1 MCENKNHQQEQAQ
14 QQSKKNTA
22 IKLHVR
28 SSGTAFTQWIGVAT
42 INASSYF
49 ETYAKDT
56 TASKPIIS
64 SLLSCLSFLCVS
76 HTRTHNK
83 RLHAPPFSIKEI
95 MRI

>member
-14 QQSKKNTA
+14 QQNKKKNTA

-64 SLLSCLSFLCVS
+64 SLLSCSSFLCVS
-76 HTRTHNK
+76 HT
-83 RLHAPPFSIKEI
+83 HAHTIKDC
-95 MRI
+95 MRHHSV